1 MSSLWNSLLG
11 RLRSSR
17 APSFLYP
24 LLWWEV
30 RDGEWNDDSK
40 ALSGVDGGGGGV
52 DGGGGE
58 EGGGSDFG
66 LWKRSYTHPW
76 WGFFFFLSHS
86 RKCVD
91 NSCLSGQMSPPAYC
105 NSALLVQLAASTS
118 IWKDSPPGSGSDPA
132 WRLSAAV
139 AVKTTILFSNRA
151 GWLVRSTEERP
162 EHYPWTKP
170 GGRGRGGW
178 GGGAAEQCW
187 HHTLGVS
194 PFPVSVAAILCH

>member
-40 ALSGVDGGGGGV
+40 ALSGVDGGWWGWWGGWRLRFWSLKEV
-52 DGGGGE
+52 LH
-58 EGGGSDFG
+58 SS
-66 LWKRSYTHPW
+66 LV
-76 WGFFFFLSHS
+76 GFFFFLSHS

-170 GGRGRGGW
+170 GGEGGGWRGG
-178 GGGAAEQCW
+178 GGGAEQCW

-194 PFPVSVAAILCH
+194 PFPVSVAATLCH